1 MKLVSN
7 SQRILYELFIQEYRD
22 NAASCIWKSLSTLG
36 VRHAI
41 LINAVT
47 RDRSAVQALKAAGLV
62 CRDVT
67 AGMEKF
73 LFHNRR
79 LWTAKYRR
87 RAET

>member
-47 RDRSAVQALKAAGLV
+47 RDRSAVQALQ
-62 CRDVT
+62 
-67 AGMEKF
+67 
-73 LFHNRR
+73 
-79 LWTAKYRR
+79 RR
-87 RAET
+87 RADLPGPDNGDGENPFSKPAVVDSKV

>member
-22 NAASCIWKSLSTLG
+22 NTTSCIWKSLSTLG

-47 RDRSAVQALKAAGLV
+47 RDRSAVQALQGRRAGLPG
-62 CRDVT
+62 RDSRDGENPFSQPAVVDS
-67 AGMEKF
+67 KV
-73 LFHNRR
+73 
-79 LWTAKYRR
+79 
-87 RAET
+87 